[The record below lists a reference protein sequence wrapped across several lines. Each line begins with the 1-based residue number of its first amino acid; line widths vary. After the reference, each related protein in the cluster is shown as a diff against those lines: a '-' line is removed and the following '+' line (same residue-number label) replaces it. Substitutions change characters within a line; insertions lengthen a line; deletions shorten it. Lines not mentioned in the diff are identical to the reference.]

1 MSVPVSPG
9 ALQVLVSV
17 GTVFTIFPKY
27 QDADGEFSTPACDQ
41 QSAGFKADTVLA
53 WLTTITTWLCVFP
66 LLHVMLA
73 IVR

>member
-1 MSVPVSPG
+1 MSPG

-17 GTVFTIFPKY
+17 GTVFTILPVY

-41 QSAGFKADTVLA
+41 QSVGGKADTGLA
-53 WLTTITTWLCVFP
+53 LLTTITTWLCAFP
-66 LLHVMLA
+66 LLHMMLA

>member
-1 MSVPVSPG
+1 M
-9 ALQVLVSV
+9 
-17 GTVFTIFPKY
+17 FTILPVY
-27 QDADGEFSTPACDQ
+27 QDADGEFSTRVCDQ
-41 QSAGFKADTVLA
+41 ESAGFKADTVLA